1 MKIKSNL
8 SKIALAL
15 LLSGLSYTTFA
26 NVDIDKDKLS
36 LIRMKIQEESLN
48 QELEQGKLNKL
59 RIQQEQNK
67 IKNEM
72 NGLTGSSNNANIING
87 REDHM
92 KPTEED
98 ILSKQGQIPQNVGF
112 VYKNQIIDAIEKK
125 DIPKNM
131 LDALNS
137 SKSDDPAE
145 ISNILKKFDEL
156 KKESDSTIKVVKE
169 YVIVKTLVD
178 SELDMLSIYDGSK
191 SAKLKFS
198 YMHDDGTQKRKVV
211 TIVNVSEG
219 KTFKVE
225 DDIYKVEKIDSDG
238 LVIQNTKS
246 EEYIILTKNS

>member
-8 SKIALAL
+8 SKITIAL

-36 LIRMKIQEESLN
+36 LIRMQIQEESLN

-72 NGLTGSSNNANIING
+72 NGVTVNNNIING
-87 REDHM
+87 KEDYM

-98 ILSKQGQIPQNVGF
+98 ILSKQGGIPQNVGF
-112 VYKNQIIDAIEKK
+112 VYKQNQVNSIEKK
-125 DIPKNM
+125 EVPKNM
-131 LDALNS
+131 LDSLNS
-137 SKSDDPAE
+137 SKSNDPAE

-156 KKESDSTIKVVKE
+156 KKESDSTIQVVKE
-169 YVIVKTLVD
+169 YVIVKTLID
-178 SELDMLSIYDGSK
+178 SELDMLSIYDGNK

-198 YMHDDGTQKRKVV
+198 YMHDDGTQKRKVI

-225 DDIYKVEKIDSDG
+225 DDIYKVDKIDSDG
-238 LVIQNTKS
+238 IVIQNTKS
-246 EEYIILTKNS
+246 SEYIILTKNS